1 MGPASRSRS
10 CPEQTPADAC
20 SQLDLTDAIVLLEY
34 CSAGLLGGQDQRVR
48 QDLAQVVQTTG
59 LGYFDVKLGRVRV
72 NRDRIHCYT
81 RRSGSCSA
89 GRVAPSEDMDQTAVL
104 REREAAKSNTRSMS

>member
-1 MGPASRSRS
+1 VCDRISRRS
-10 CPEQTPADAC
+10 CR
-20 SQLDLTDAIVLLEY
+20 QL
-34 CSAGLLGGQDQRVR
+34 
-48 QDLAQVVQTTG
+48 G
-59 LGYFDVKLGRVRV
+59 LGYFDVKLGKVRV
-72 NRDRIHCYT
+72 DRDLYCYT